1 MQMIALK
8 KTDLSLAP
16 HTSRA
21 LERNQ
26 FCPDSSA
33 RINQMVARYDF
44 LVTYERE
51 SVVHLVDND
60 FLKYVVGEWL
70 ETYPIQFG
78 LVAVVDGV
86 YQERKFDGYDVPAE
100 VDFKS
105 LMEQLKALSILQQ
118 ITLVEMIEEKL
129 A

>member
-1 MQMIALK
+1 M
-8 KTDLSLAP
+8 
-16 HTSRA
+16 
-21 LERNQ
+21 
-26 FCPDSSA
+26 
-33 RINQMVARYDF
+33 
-44 LVTYERE
+44 
-51 SVVHLVDND
+51 VHLVDDD

-70 ETYPIQFG
+70 EVYPIQFG

-105 LMEQLKALSILQQ
+105 LIEQLKALSIIQQ